1 MWKITPTFI
10 WRKLVG
16 NSRSRAAA
24 RRGHRL
30 DIESLEQRLLLTIE
44 IDWTMPARFGL
55 DRNNNNIID
64 MPNTAD
70 YAKAKSA
77 DQTFS
82 VNLLS
87 SSNLGAVLSPS
98 WTITGGGL
106 AQPMQAFGRN
116 PTVQLPEGTF
126 TVTLVA
132 NENGLRNQRVTKEI
146 LVNDILIVAI
156 GDSMAA
162 GEGNPE
168 VEGALGSVKWADE
181 GVGGGNRP
189 HPQAHRSTL
198 SHSAQAAL
206 DLENESPRS
215 SVTYVNLAHTGAETI
230 DVFLEAFHDQAAQLD
245 EVRDVVGTRQIDAL
259 VISAGINDVTFGN
272 ILGGLMSRDAFLFD
286 TEFSDIEA
294 GFKDDLSELNARY
307 RRIDTAILDKRLN
320 VREVFLVQ
328 YPDPLRDDQGEFA
341 ENLFENETNIG
352 AAVSFLVTT
361 SVFGPV
367 AGLAAAAAALTVK
380 LDPEEAQW
388 AADNVQQPLAAIQ
401 AKSARLLGWG
411 YVDGV
416 FEAFRTH
423 GYPADDSFFNSAAE
437 SFLQQGDHQG
447 TIHPNVEGQ
456 AVIGDLLLADLRRPV
471 ARIESGSRQVG
482 GVFNPVTGRTS
493 GGQIIE
499 EFRGGQSSDLD
510 GTVTGFEWDFDF
522 RDGVFTV
529 DATTPSVNKLG
540 ISSLNIVALRVTD
553 NQSKV
558 SDIAKT
564 KRERPLGSVNL
575 NNVAFLDAVGRLQV
589 RGSDQND
596 TILIEPG
603 AAGRVNVRIGNQAAI
618 SFSKNEFDLVVVDA
632 LGGND
637 TITVTATGFSTSI
650 LGGAGNDT
658 ITGGSGRD
666 TIEGGNG
673 NDSIVGGSGGDTMNV
688 LSGGIGNDTITGG
701 QGNDVLIGN
710 AGQDSLTGLGGND
723 SMLGGDGDDILGG
736 DVGDD
741 TMHGGLGNDN
751 FFGGADNDLLFGDD
765 GNDRLRGNTGHDTID
780 GGNGDDSITGD
791 SGNDQLFGKF
801 GRDTLDGGFGSDLC
815 EGGADNDQLL
825 SNADT
830 PPIQDFGDVVK
841 AFADFFGNS
850 ILDIFV
856 NNDAGNAAVR
866 FGEFLE
872 EIGAPVTLDILDGGG
887 GNDTLTGGNATDVLF
902 GGSGDDSLAGGT
914 GIDLLVGGT
923 GNDSLRGGLALDVIF
938 GGAGDDLDLENS
950 FFGVVSLNDLVNI
963 VDLGTGE
970 DGVVIEGTSGDD
982 QIFVSRRIADEGL
995 YLVVTINGQTTES
1008 LLQGCETIFVQGGA
1022 GNDVI
1027 EMDATQGRTW
1037 KAVLIGGSGNDRLVG
1052 TDRGDV
1058 LVGGTGLDEL
1068 IGGDLDVLYQ
1078 GLGGQGLQDEN
1089 LASLDFFR
1097 RLAKRS
1103 RDR

>member
-44 IDWTMPARFGL
+44 IDWRMPARFGL
-55 DRNNNNIID
+55 DKDNNNIID
-64 MPNTAD
+64 MPNTVA
-70 YAKAKSA
+70 YANPAA
-77 DQTFS
+77 QTFR

-87 SSNLGAVLSPS
+87 SSNLGALSS
-98 WTITGGGL
+98 QIWTITGGGL

-126 TVTLVA
+126 TVALVA
-132 NENGLRNQRVTKEI
+132 NENGLPNQRVTKEI

-189 HPQAHRSTL
+189 HPEAHRSTL

-272 ILGGLMSRDAFLFD
+272 ILGGLIKRVPVLGAELGSGF
-286 TEFSDIEA
+286 EDIEA

-307 RRIDTAILDKRLN
+307 RRIDTAIREKLN

-328 YPDPLRDDQGEFA
+328 YPDPLRDDEGELA
-341 ENLFENETNIG
+341 DNLFQAEVAAGLFTG
-352 AAVSFLVTT
+352 AAAVTLVAPL
-361 SVFGPV
+361 FGPAIFTL
-367 AGLAAAAAALTVK
+367 AGIGSALLK
-380 LDPEEAQW
+380 IDQNEAQW
-388 AADNVQQPLAAIQ
+388 AKGHVQDPMAAIQ
-401 AKSARLLGWG
+401 AKSSRLLGWG
-411 YVDGV
+411 HVDGV
-416 FEAFRTH
+416 YEAFRTH
-423 GYPADDSFFNSAAE
+423 GYTADDSFFNSLAE
-437 SFLQQGDHQG
+437 SLSQQGDIKG
-447 TIHPNVEGQ
+447 TIHPNGEGQ
-456 AVIGDLLLADLRRPV
+456 AVIGNLLLADLRRPV
-471 ARIESGSRQVG
+471 AHIVFPRPTDATTFGSLRLD
-482 GVFNPVTGRTS
+482 GR
-493 GGQIIE
+493 
-499 EFRGGQSSDLD
+499 QSSDLD
-510 GTVTGFEWDFDF
+510 GTVTGHEWDFDF

-529 DATTPSVNKLG
+529 DATAASVDMPFFGGLTPR
-540 ISSLNIVALRVTD
+540 IVALRVTD
-553 NQSKV
+553 NQGNV
-558 SDIAKT
+558 SDIV
-564 KRERPLGSVNL
+564 KRSVSSSQLNL
-575 NNVAFLDAVGRLQV
+575 SQVPIAFLDAVGRLNV
-589 RGSDQND
+589 RGSNQND

-603 AAGRVNVRIGNQAAI
+603 AAGLVNVRFGTASAI
-618 SFSKNEFDLVVVDA
+618 SFAKNEFDLVVVDA

-688 LSGGIGNDTITGG
+688 LSGGNGNDTITGG
-701 QGNDVLIGN
+701 QGNDVLIGD

-723 SMLGGDGDDILGG
+723 SMLGGDGNDILNGNA
-736 DVGDD
+736 GDD
-741 TMHGGLGNDN
+741 TMRGGLGNDS
-751 FFGGADNDLLFGDD
+751 FFGGADNDLLVGDE
-765 GNDRLRGNTGHDTID
+765 NNDTID
-780 GGNGDDSITGD
+780 GGSGDDSLKGD
-791 SGNDQLFGKF
+791 NGNDQLFGKL
-801 GRDTLDGGFGSDLC
+801 GKDTLDGGFGSDLC
-815 EGGADNDQLL
+815 EGGADNDVLL
-825 SNADT
+825 SNGETA
-830 PPIQDFGDVVK
+830 PIQDFGDVVR
-841 AFADFFGNS
+841 AFADFVGNS

-856 NNDAGNAAVR
+856 NNDAANAAVR

-872 EIGAPVTLDILDGGG
+872 EIGAPVTLDILNGGA
-887 GNDTLTGGNATDVLF
+887 GNDTMTGGNATDVLF
-902 GGSGDDSLAGGT
+902 GESGDDLLAGGT
-914 GIDLLVGGT
+914 GIDLLFGGT
-923 GNDSLRGGLALDVIF
+923 NNDSLRGGRDFDVIF
-938 GGAGDDLDLENS
+938 GGAGDDLERLEGQRGL
-950 FFGVVSLNDLVNI
+950 FGIVASDPFNF

-995 YLVVTINGQTTES
+995 YLVVTINGQTMEQP
-1008 LLQGCETIFVQGGA
+1008 LDGCETIFVQGGA

>member
-70 YAKAKSA
+70 YAKSA
-77 DQTFS
+77 AQTFS

-87 SSNLGAVLSPS
+87 SSNLGAVSSQS

-106 AQPMQAFGRN
+106 AQPKQAFGRN

-132 NENGLRNQRVTKEI
+132 NENGLPNQRVTKEI

-168 VEGALGSVKWADE
+168 VEGILGSVKWADE

-189 HPQAHRSTL
+189 HPEAHRSTL

-272 ILGGLMSRDAFLFD
+272 ILGGLIKRVPVLGAELGAGF
-286 TEFSDIEA
+286 EDIEA

-307 RRIDTAILDKRLN
+307 RRIDTAIREKLN

-328 YPDPLRDDQGEFA
+328 YPDPLRDDEGELA
-341 ENLFENETNIG
+341 DNLFQAEVAAGLFTG
-352 AAVSFLVTT
+352 AAAVTLVAPL
-361 SVFGPV
+361 FGPAIFTL
-367 AGLAAAAAALTVK
+367 AGIGSALLK
-380 LDPEEAQW
+380 IDQNEAQW
-388 AADNVQQPLAAIQ
+388 AKDHVQDPMAAIQ
-401 AKSARLLGWG
+401 AKSSRLLGWG
-411 YVDGV
+411 HVDGV
-416 FEAFRTH
+416 YEAFRTH
-423 GYPADDSFFNSAAE
+423 GYTADDSFFNSLAE
-437 SFLQQGDHQG
+437 SLSQQGDIKG
-447 TIHPNVEGQ
+447 TIHPNGEGQ

-482 GVFNPVTGRTS
+482 GVFSPLTGQTT

-510 GTVTGFEWDFDF
+510 GTVTEFEWDFDF

-529 DATTPSVNKLG
+529 DATTPSVNKLD
-540 ISSLNIVALRVTD
+540 ISSLNILALRVTD

-564 KRERPLGSVNL
+564 QRGRLLGAFNLNL
-575 NNVAFLDAVGRLQV
+575 NNGAFLDAVGRLQV

-688 LSGGIGNDTITGG
+688 LSGGNGNDTITGG
-701 QGNDVLIGN
+701 QGNDVLIGD

-723 SMLGGDGDDILGG
+723 SMLGGDGNDILNGNA
-736 DVGDD
+736 GDD
-741 TMHGGLGNDN
+741 TMRGGLENDS
-751 FFGGADNDLLFGDD
+751 FFGGAGNDLLVG
-765 GNDRLRGNTGHDTID
+765 GENNDTID
-780 GGNGDDSITGD
+780 GGSGDDSLKGD
-791 SGNDQLFGKF
+791 NGNDQLFGKL
-801 GRDTLDGGFGSDLC
+801 GKDTLDGGFGSDLC
-815 EGGADNDQLL
+815 EGGADNDVLL
-825 SNADT
+825 SNGETA
-830 PPIQDFGDVVK
+830 PIQDFGNVIR
-841 AFADFFGNS
+841 AFADFVGNS

-856 NNDAGNAAVR
+856 NNDAANAAVR

-872 EIGAPVTLDILDGGG
+872 EIGAPVTLDILNGGA
-887 GNDTLTGGNATDVLF
+887 GNDTMTGGNATDVLF
-902 GGSGDDSLAGGT
+902 GESGDDLLAGGT
-914 GIDLLVGGT
+914 GIDLLFGGT
-923 GNDSLRGGLALDVIF
+923 NNDSLRGGRDFDVIF
-938 GGAGDDLDLENS
+938 GGAGDDLERLEGQRGL
-950 FFGVVSLNDLVNI
+950 FGIVASDPFNF

-1058 LVGGTGLDEL
+1058 LVGGTGRDEL